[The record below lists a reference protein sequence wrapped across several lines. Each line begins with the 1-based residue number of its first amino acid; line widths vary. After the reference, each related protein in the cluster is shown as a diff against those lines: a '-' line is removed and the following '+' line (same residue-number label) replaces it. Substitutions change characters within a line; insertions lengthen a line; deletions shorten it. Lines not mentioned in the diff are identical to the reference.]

1 MDSMEELCL
10 CYYDILH
17 AMHAQFRNMAPLHFA
32 ANSFSKAR
40 KDYSVI
46 PLESAEDME
55 DPVSFE
61 EQVEYRLLAEEFMN
75 SLSQKDR
82 QILDV
87 KMKGIRGKDAARAA
101 GVGSEACV
109 SRRFSGI
116 RQAYYR
122 QDKGVSANA

>member
-46 PLESAEDME
+46 AALDFNKLWRKKMQYCEVCGRSSDQYPIKRYKGKMLC
-55 DPVSFE
+55 
-61 EQVEYRLLAEEFMN
+61 RKHI
-75 SLSQKDR
+75 SQ
-82 QILDV
+82 
-87 KMKGIRGKDAARAA
+87 
-101 GVGSEACV
+101 
-109 SRRFSGI
+109 
-116 RQAYYR
+116 
-122 QDKGVSANA
+122 

>member
-55 DPVSFE
+55 DPEFSFTE
-61 EQVEYRLLAEEFMN
+61 
-75 SLSQKDR
+75 
-82 QILDV
+82 
-87 KMKGIRGKDAARAA
+87 
-101 GVGSEACV
+101 GSAD
-109 SRRFSGI
+109 SRCENEGN
-116 RQAYYR
+116 Q
-122 QDKGVSANA
+122 G

>member
-1 MDSMEELCL
+1 MEELCL

-46 PLESAEDME
+46 PLESAEDM
-55 DPVSFE
+55 D
-61 EQVEYRLLAEEFMN
+61 

-122 QDKGVSANA
+122 QVKGVSANA